1 MQPSTTLG
9 SLLLILCVIGTADA
23 YTTYRT
29 HTCHSSSMDF
39 SDMVF
44 ADTYYFNRVKYLMFN
59 STVGKYVGCNEFWQR
74 AAERLNNNKP
84 HLEYVQDTVN
94 RFCGTVATLYNMY
107 FTNIT
112 SEPAVRII
120 LARPPSGGH
129 PAMLVCS
136 AYDFYPR
143 MIRVTWYRDGNKV
156 TSDVSSTEE
165 LADGDWFYQIHSHL
179 EFFPT
184 PGEKLSCVVE
194 HQSLKEPR
202 EFVWDASMPVA
213 ERNKVAVGAAVLV
226 LGLAVC
232 VAGVLYHRKTTHGWI
247 LVPPRM
253 DPGAAKM
260 RITGWHVELHMGTTF
275 LFLIFLI
282 HFRSHSDF
290 IVGKCTLLSKG

>member
-9 SLLLILCVIGTADA
+9 SFLLIICVIGTADA
-23 YTTYRT
+23 YTMYQTRL
-29 HTCHSSSMDF
+29 CHSSHMDL

-44 ADTYYFNRVKYLMFN
+44 ADSIYFNRVKLCMFN
-59 STVGKYVGCNEFWQR
+59 STVGKYVGYNEIGQR
-74 AAERLNNNKP
+74 FAESLNNDKSDM
-84 HLEYVQDTVN
+84 EYERDIVN
-94 RFCGTVATLYNMY
+94 SFCRAGAYLYKIYGLNL
-107 FTNIT
+107 T
-112 SEPAVRII
+112 SEPVVSLI
-120 LARPPSGGH
+120 LAKPPSGGH
-129 PAMLVCS
+129 PAMLVCT

-165 LADGDWFYQIHSHL
+165 LADGDGFYQIHSHL

-202 EFVWDASMPVA
+202 EVVWDASMPVV

-232 VAGVLYHRKTTHGWI
+232 VAGVLYHRKTTHG
-247 LVPPRM
+247 
-253 DPGAAKM
+253 
-260 RITGWHVELHMGTTF
+260 
-275 LFLIFLI
+275 
-282 HFRSHSDF
+282 
-290 IVGKCTLLSKG
+290 